1 MPRLGADMT
10 AGKVVAWLKRPGE
23 QIKRGDI
30 IAIVE
35 TDKANVDVES
45 FVDGVLEKIL
55 VQPGDERLPV
65 GTPLALIRAEAGT
78 KPAAPM
84 PAAAAAA
91 PAIAAVPPAPP
102 VLGPPAAAPAIL
114 APAAAGERARIS
126 PAARKRALELQLDAT
141 ALAGSGPLG
150 RVTLADVE
158 RAAQTAPA
166 VRVEPGPAEAAAAR
180 QLRMREAIATSMAR
194 SKREIPHYYLACTID
209 MGRALAWLTER
220 NAGRAVTERLI
231 YAVLLIKATALALR
245 EVPELN
251 GFWIDNRAQQSAAIH
266 AGIAIS
272 LRGGGLVAPALHHAD
287 QRSLDELMV
296 GFQDLVKRARL
307 VLEKLRNDRPHRDH
321 HQPGRA
327 RRRFSV
333 RHHHAAATG
342 PGRLRHAAGAAVG
355 GERPGGAA
363 AAADGDTFGGPPRHR
378 RSPRCAFSRSGGSL
392 AATAGGF
399 MNNDEIRVRVIKTLS
414 GIVPE
419 LDPATLK
426 PAVSLRDQLD
436 VDSMDFLNFLIALHS
451 EFGVDVPEADAG
463 KLGTIDACV
472 EYLALALQKRAQA

>member
-30 IAIVE
+30 IAVVE

-65 GTPLALIRAEAGT
+65 GTPLALIRAEAGV
-78 KPAAPM
+78 KPAAPT

-91 PAIAAVPPAPP
+91 PAKAPVLPAPAPP
-102 VLGPPAAAPAIL
+102 VAGPPAAAPAIL

-126 PAARKRALELQLDAT
+126 PAARKRALELRLDAT
-141 ALAGSGPLG
+141 ALAGTGPQG

-158 RAAQTAPA
+158 RAAQAAPA
-166 VRVEPGPAEAAAAR
+166 ARVEPSPAEAVAAR

-209 MGRALAWLTER
+209 MGRALAWLAER
-220 NAGRAVTERLI
+220 NAGRTVTERLI

-251 GFWIDNRAQQSAAIH
+251 GFWIDNRAQQSAAVH

-296 GFQDLVKRARL
+296 GFQDLVKRARAWSL
-307 VLEKLRNDRPHRDH
+307 KSSEMTDPTVTITSL
-321 HQPGRA
+321 
-327 RRRFSV
+327 
-333 RHHHAAATG
+333 
-342 PGRLRHAAGAAVG
+342 
-355 GERPGGAA
+355 GERGVESV
-363 AAADGDTFGGPPRHR
+363 FGIITPPQLALVGFGTPLERPWVLNGQVV
-378 RSPRCAFSRSGGSL
+378 PRPL
-392 AATAGGF
+392 LTA
-399 MNNDEIRVRVIKTLS
+399 TLS
-414 GIVPE
+414 GDHRATDGHRGALFLAA
-419 LDPATLK
+419 LDRL
-426 PAVSLRDQLD
+426 LQR
-436 VDSMDFLNFLIALHS
+436 
-451 EFGVDVPEADAG
+451 PEA
-463 KLGTIDACV
+463 L
-472 EYLALALQKRAQA
+472 